1 MVTYLSPDI
10 SNTKSVVMMLKR
22 LKSFFYVTALWLHWQ
37 RWRAAHLDPQY
48 AHYCQGHILPRDMPS
63 SMCIKRMLL
72 VSLNIFRAHVRQR
85 SNDPCISYNC
95 PNFHELMHMLIINNN
110 NNNFILSPKN
120 PINSSVDFTSKE
132 VYYYHSIS
140 HYQIGI
146 TFTMKDKYIIKN
158 KESINLIKIVHRKLL
173 LKITNYTIFTQIH
186 THMHAQHAENTH
198 TPY

>member
-1 MVTYLSPDI
+1 MTAHH
-10 SNTKSVVMMLKR
+10 
-22 LKSFFYVTALWLHWQ
+22 YV
-37 RWRAAHLDPQY
+37 
-48 AHYCQGHILPRDMPS
+48 
-63 SMCIKRMLL
+63 
-72 VSLNIFRAHVRQR
+72 N
-85 SNDPCISYNC
+85 NN
-95 PNFHELMHMLIINNN
+95 NNN
-110 NNNFILSPKN
+110 NNNFILSQKN